1 MNSYYTSWLVRAAHY
16 AEMETKLFKRR
27 QELIELVEAEAY
39 AERLAAA
46 TKQVS
51 Q

>member
-1 MNSYYTSWLVRAAHY
+1 LNRDPMTSQS
-16 AEMETKLFKRR
+16 FKRR

-39 AERLAAA
+39 AVQLSVA
-46 TKQVS
+46 TGKLS